1 MQGITGLTQAQISE
15 QCGQL
20 TGMLG
25 SQIDAVSLSSQ
36 GEAEA
41 GMRSFALDTG
51 IPPADLAATARVCLA
66 VGYRQDDM
74 RMAVGSALLLSSMG
88 EAAYG
93 ALLGH
98 HLLEGFGTTTRRD
111 LAAEWYNAS
120 LTAIENGAAPA
131 FMPGQPERVQLL
143 RAASERLSGN
153 TMAPAP
159 IPAST
164 GTGTALPTFTVNQ

>member
-1 MQGITGLTQAQISE
+1 
-15 QCGQL
+15 
-20 TGMLG
+20 
-25 SQIDAVSLSSQ
+25 
-36 GEAEA
+36 
-41 GMRSFALDTG
+41 MRSFALDTG

-93 ALLGH
+93 ELLGH

-131 FMPGQPERVQLL
+131 FMPGQPERVELL
-143 RAASERLSGN
+143 RKASLTLGATQSGL
-153 TMAPAP
+153 APAQP
-159 IPAST
+159 QVQPA
-164 GTGTALPTFTVNQ
+164 ALPSFGLVSE